1 MKAFKYEIG
10 MTEEE
15 MTEKVKEMIAYMRT
29 DEYCLKRGGNSPY
42 FLEGG
47 ELMRKHSEQQIGKR
61 QKEKTL

>member
-15 MTEKVKEMIAYMRT
+15 LTERVREMIAYMRT
-29 DEYCLKRGGNSPY
+29 DEYWLKRGGNGPY

-47 ELMRKHSEQQIGKR
+47 ELMRKYLE
-61 QKEKTL
+61 TTD